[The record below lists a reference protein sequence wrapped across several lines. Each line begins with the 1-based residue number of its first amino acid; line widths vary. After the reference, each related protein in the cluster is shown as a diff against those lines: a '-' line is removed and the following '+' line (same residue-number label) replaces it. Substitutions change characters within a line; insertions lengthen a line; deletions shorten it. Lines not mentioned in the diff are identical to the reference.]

1 MFCMAKLSTLQG
13 FTKGVS
19 VDVSYL
25 YINDVL
31 EYHLPYVESNFM
43 CNLGPM

>member
-1 MFCMAKLSTLQG
+1 MAKLSTLHG

-25 YINDVL
+25 KINDVL
-31 EYHLPYVESNFM
+31 DYNPPYKQSGSNVL
-43 CNLGPM
+43 NKIR